1 LNKLSRALQVIF
13 LLGPR
18 VLALRSIRE
27 RTRKGEEQDEE
38 KMTKEARKLVN
49 AFIRLAPT
57 YVKFGQVLSV
67 HSDVFPEPYL
77 KELSKLQDQVP
88 PAEWEDVEPYVMED
102 LRSWGSG

>member
-1 LNKLSRALQVIF
+1 MNKLSRALQVIF

-38 KMTKEARKLVN
+38 KITKEARKLVN

-57 YVKFGQVLSV
+57 YVSYEIGKGVLI
-67 HSDVFPEPYL
+67 FNNEP
-77 KELSKLQDQVP
+77 VP
-88 PAEWEDVEPYVMED
+88 DTLPNAKPKS
-102 LRSWGSG
+102 RI